1 MKYYVIVNIFL
12 FLFLNACT
20 PDFSTNR
27 KNLNP
32 SNKTKMKPSTKII
45 PNQKEKKVEEQEVE
59 EQEVEEEQEDINQK
73 TLLNDLIN
81 LIEEANAK
89 KEKYIKKMAEEP
101 SDQYGM
107 LAFDDLGWGKGT
119 ESISDNTQRSI
130 RYRRHTY
137 TLLSL
142 IDDNELKEF
151 SNIIMITNKTNSL
164 LSNFSNLG
172 GVLDVVTDR
181 LYPKKSNLDKLN
193 TSDLEKIKE
202 SFEKI
207 LSIIKSVSETSK
219 QILLDYQNNKNLI
232 KTDVEKLKSYLD
244 ILCNQMRKKAME
256 AEKLQKI
263 ILSIKNL

>member
-1 MKYYVIVNIFL
+1 M
-12 FLFLNACT
+12 
-20 PDFSTNR
+20 
-27 KNLNP
+27 
-32 SNKTKMKPSTKII
+32 
-45 PNQKEKKVEEQEVE
+45 
-59 EQEVEEEQEDINQK
+59 
-73 TLLNDLIN
+73 
-81 LIEEANAK
+81 
-89 KEKYIKKMAEEP
+89 
-101 SDQYGM
+101 
-107 LAFDDLGWGKGT
+107 
-119 ESISDNTQRSI
+119 
-130 RYRRHTY
+130 YRRHTY

-151 SNIIMITNKTNSL
+151 SNIIRITNKTNSV
-164 LSNFSNLG
+164 LSSFSDLG